1 LRETLKNFYQT
12 GQRIILEV
20 LGWKY
25 ECRIPGARK
34 VGKIEV
40 SSCTRKE
47 RVCWGI

>member
-1 LRETLKNFYQT
+1 LRGTLKNFYQAR
-12 GQRIILEV
+12 QRIILEV

-25 ECRIPGARK
+25 ECRVSGARK
-34 VGKIEV
+34 VGKIKV